1 MERNG
6 SYGLM
11 SSSLPVLPTPSEE
24 KFPKLTDLQQVSVER
39 EIRNN
44 ALASHHTPFISDGGI
59 VGSLYSSP
67 SVFSSELNGSSFSLH
82 EGHPLFATQSLR
94 VGVSLHPA
102 NPSCTGTIQP
112 ITTNFPRQSTEV
124 AWCPDAVDNILDY
137 TDNNIGVGNQ
147 MPSNSAMVSDDLCK
161 QNEWWTDIIDEDWK
175 EILNETT
182 AIESQ
187 PKVVYSTTQSTPN
200 ISVHE
205 PPIHHSVPSNRGETC
220 AVISSSSAATNAA
233 KPRMRWTPE
242 LHECFLDAV
251 NQLGGS
257 EKATPKGVLKLMKVE
272 GLTIY
277 HVKSHLQKYRTARHR
292 PDSSEEIFDK
302 KIKLKEEIPSLDL
315 KTSFD
320 LSEALRLQMEVQKQ
334 LHEQLEIQRNLQLR
348 IEEQG
353 RYLQI
358 MLEKQ
363 CKPSI
368 QVATI
373 VEGPSTTA
381 SDPTH
386 STDKIDVPA
395 NSDDDVRN
403 TKEGSK
409 QVGNEERMPDAEL
422 SDNKESDVIGHC

>member
-39 EIRNN
+39 EIRNI

-67 SVFSSELNGSSFSLH
+67 SGFSSELNGSSFSLH
-82 EGHPLFATQSLR
+82 EGHPLFATQSPR
-94 VGVSLHPA
+94 VGVSLHPT
-102 NPSCTGTIQP
+102 NPS
-112 ITTNFPRQSTEV
+112 
-124 AWCPDAVDNILDY
+124 Y
-137 TDNNIGVGNQ
+137 NNIGVGNQ
-147 MPSNSAMVSDDLCK
+147 MPSNSAMVSDDLSK

-205 PPIHHSVPSNRGETC
+205 PPIHHSVPSNSGETC

-242 LHECFLDAV
+242 LHECFVDAV

-272 GLTIY
+272 SLTIY

-292 PDSSEEIFDK
+292 PDSSEEIFNK
-302 KIKLKEEIPSLDL
+302 KITLKEEIPSLDL

-320 LSEALRLQMEVQKQ
+320 LTEALQLQMEVQKQ

-353 RYLQI
+353 RYLQM

-363 CKPSI
+363 CKQSI
-368 QVATI
+368 PVATT

-381 SDPTH
+381 SDLMH
-386 STDKIDVPA
+386 STDKVDVPE
-395 NSDDDVRN
+395 NSDDSAN
-403 TKEGSK
+403 TNEGSK
-409 QVGNEERMPDAEL
+409 QVGNDEKMPDAEL
-422 SDNKESDVIGHC
+422 SDKK

>member
-39 EIRNN
+39 EIRNI

-67 SVFSSELNGSSFSLH
+67 SGFSSELNGSSLSLH
-82 EGHPLFATQSLR
+82 EGHPLFATQSPR
-94 VGVSLHPA
+94 FGVSLHPT

-124 AWCPDAVDNILDY
+124 AWCPDAVDSILDF
-137 TDNNIGVGNQ
+137 TDNNIGVDNQ
-147 MPSNSAMVSDDLCK
+147 MPSNSAMVSDDLSK

-182 AIESQ
+182 AIESH

-205 PPIHHSVPSNRGETC
+205 PPIHHSVPSNSGETC

-242 LHECFLDAV
+242 LHECFVDAV

-272 GLTIY
+272 SLTIY

-292 PDSSEEIFDK
+292 PDSSEEIFNK
-302 KIKLKEEIPSLDL
+302 KITLKEEIPSLDL

-320 LSEALRLQMEVQKQ
+320 LTEALQLQMEVQKQ

-353 RYLQI
+353 RYLQM

-363 CKPSI
+363 CKQSI
-368 QVATI
+368 PVATT

-381 SDPTH
+381 SDLMH
-386 STDKIDVPA
+386 STDKVDVPE
-395 NSDDDVRN
+395 NSDDSAN

-409 QVGNEERMPDAEL
+409 QVGNEEKMPDAEL
-422 SDNKESDVIGHC
+422 SDKKESAAIGHC